1 MKFKLTK
8 TIAVLSRIFILQL
21 VFCYFAMAN
30 EGYTQSLKDIYLK
43 WDSAKQV
50 DVLDVFEEIESQSA
64 FKFNYDER
72 DVNKKAR
79 LVIATGSYSVYD
91 LLEQISREAALNFKR
106 TNSTIAVSPRP
117 KKEAPVI
124 VEKEVV
130 QKTVTGTVTAAS
142 DGMPLPGV
150 SILVQGT
157 TNGTQTDFDGN
168 YTIEVSQGDVLVYS
182 YLGMLSQRITVGASN
197 SIDIVMQEDASQLDE
212 VVVTALGIKRQEK
225 TLTYAQQTVKSDELT
240 KTRDPNFMNALS
252 GKTAGVEIKKSSSG
266 AGGSTKILLRGNKSL
281 SGDSS
286 PLFVIDGIPM
296 ANNKG
301 GQPGMWGG
309 TDGGDGLSALN
320 PDDIESISILRGAN
334 AAVLYGSQGANGV
347 VLITTKSG
355 AEGKTT
361 VTLNSSYTFEHYLEL
376 PDLQFKY
383 GAIGAAKESWDTT
396 PGDYQSAYVEDFF
409 QTGHNFFNSVSVS
422 GGTEKTQA
430 YFSYGNISATGI
442 TPKNKYLKNNFTFKQ
457 STKLFDD
464 KLTITS
470 NVIGAFESSHN
481 RLPAG
486 YYLNP
491 LTGLYFF
498 PRNRSF
504 YDFQNNYSVFDPV
517 RNIDSQNWFVS
528 DHHQSNPYWIIN
540 KQPQMD
546 KRDRFIGNLTLSY
559 DIADNLNVQ
568 ARANYDYATV
578 LKEQRHAAT
587 SNSTNVHPNGAWNY
601 QKYEDK
607 LLYTDIILNY
617 NTDLSND
624 ISLNASLGAS
634 HQETEYG
641 VGVGVGP
648 NGNGTGT
655 LGLLYPNEFF
665 FQNLPTNVP
674 VTSLTNGTVIKEGVF
689 LNAQFGYKEMLF
701 LDLSGRNDWAST
713 LALTGNES
721 YFYPSVGVTA
731 ILSEMFTM
739 PEAVSFAKLRG
750 SWTQVGNEVPFNRI
764 NPQNTISANGG
775 VDRNTTRPFVNA
787 KPEIITST
795 EFGFDVRFMN
805 NRLGLDFTYYS
816 IKSEDQFISVPT
828 TSGEGGFTTEFI
840 NAGEI
845 SNKGVEITLNTI
857 PIQTQDLEWSSSFN
871 FTSNKNE
878 VIDIGPDDERIFN
891 LGSSEG
897 YYSRLV
903 EGGRYNDLYVLK
915 FLRDDQGRILFSN
928 GAPRKTD
935 LPELIGNLDPKFSL
949 GWNNNVTFKR
959 FSFGALINAKFGGKV
974 FSQTESMLDGAGVS
988 QRTADARDAGAVAV
1002 NGFDEDSG
1010 TAVTSVDP
1018 ETWFRA
1024 IGDRNGVGEAYVYDR
1039 TNIKLSQLSI
1049 GYNFDMSNSSL
1060 PIKAASLSFI
1070 GNNLFFL
1077 YKDAPFDP
1085 ELAMSTSQTAQ
1096 GLDNFN
1102 LPSTGTY
1109 GFNLKLTF

>member
-30 EGYTQSLKDIYLK
+30 EGYTQSLKDIYLQ
-43 WDSAKQV
+43 WNSAKQV

-72 DVNKKAR
+72 DVNRKAK
-79 LVIATGSYSVYD
+79 LVITSGSYSVYD

-117 KKEAPVI
+117 KKETPVI

-168 YTIEVSQGDVLVYS
+168 YTIEVSQGEVLVYS
-182 YLGMLSQRITVGASN
+182 YLGMLSQSITVGASN

-361 VTLNSSYTFEHYLEL
+361 VTVNSSYTFEHYLEL
-376 PDLQFKY
+376 PELQFKY
-383 GAIGAAKESWDTT
+383 GAVGTAKENWDTT
-396 PGDYQSAYVEDFF
+396 PGNYESDYVEDFF

-422 GGTEKTQA
+422 GGTDKTQA
-430 YFSYGNISATGI
+430 YFSYGNISASGI
-442 TPKNKYLKNNFTFKQ
+442 TPNNKYLKNNFTFKQ

-481 RLPAG
+481 RLPSG

-498 PRNRSF
+498 PRNRNFSA
-504 YDFQNNYSVFDPV
+504 YKENYSVFDPV
-517 RNIDSQNWFVS
+517 RNLESQNWFVS

-540 KQPQMD
+540 KQPQMN

-559 DIADNLNVQ
+559 DITDNLNVQ
-568 ARANYDYATV
+568 ARANYDYSTV
-578 LKEQRHAAT
+578 LAEQRHAAT

-601 QKYEDK
+601 NKYEDK
-607 LLYTDIILNY
+607 LLYTDVILNY
-617 NTDLSND
+617 NTDLTSD
-624 ISLNASLGAS
+624 LSLNASLGAS

-641 VGVGVGP
+641 LGVSVA
-648 NGNGTGT
+648 TGT

-665 FQNLPTNVP
+665 MQNLPTNVQ
-674 VTSLTNGTVIKEGVF
+674 VNSNTSGVQIKEGVF

-713 LALTGNES
+713 FALTDNES

-731 ILSEMFTM
+731 IMSEMFTM
-739 PEAVSFAKLRG
+739 PEAISFFKLRG
-750 SWTQVGNEVPFNRI
+750 SWTQVGNEIPYNRI
-764 NPQNTISANGG
+764 NPQNTIAANGG
-775 VDRNTTRPFVNA
+775 VNRNTTRPFFNA
-787 KPEIITST
+787 EPEIITSA
-795 EFGFDVRFMN
+795 EAGFDLRLFN

-816 IKSEDQFISVPT
+816 ITSTDQYISVPT
-828 TSGEGGFTTEFI
+828 TSGEGGYTQEYI

-845 SNKGVEITLNTI
+845 SNKGFEITLNTT
-857 PIQTQDLEWSSSFN
+857 PIQSQDLEWNSSLN
-871 FTSNKNE
+871 FTTNKNE
-878 VIDIGPDDERIFN
+878 VVDIGPDDERIYN

-897 YYSRLV
+897 YFSRLI
-903 EGGRYNDLYVLK
+903 EGGRYNDLYVYK
-915 FLRDDQGRILFSN
+915 FLRDDQGRILFS
-928 GAPRKTD
+928 GGIPRKTD

-949 GWNNNVTFKR
+949 GWNNSISFKR

-974 FSQTESMLDGAGVS
+974 FSQTQSMLDGYGASKV
-988 QRTADARDAGAVAV
+988 TADARDAGSVTV

-1010 TAVTSVDP
+1010 TALTSVDP
-1018 ETWFRA
+1018 ETWYRA

-1039 TNIKLSQLSI
+1039 TNIKLSQLSV

-1060 PIKAASLSFI
+1060 PFKAASLSFI
-1070 GNNLFFL
+1070 GNNLFFF

-1085 ELAMSTSQTAQ
+1085 ELAMNTGRSAQ

>member
-355 AEGKTT
+355 AAGKTT

-481 RLPAG
+481 RLPSG

-498 PRNRSF
+498 PRNRNF
-504 YDFQNNYSVFDPV
+504 YDFKNNYSVFDPV

-559 DIADNLNVQ
+559 DIADNLNIQ
-568 ARANYDYATV
+568 ARANYDYATL
-578 LKEQRHAAT
+578 LKEQRHSAT

-601 QKYEDK
+601 QKFEDK

-617 NTDLSND
+617 NTDLSDD

-674 VTSLTNGTVIKEGVF
+674 VSSLTNGTIIKEGVF

-857 PIQTQDLEWSSSFN
+857 PVQTQDLEWSSSFN

-897 YYSRLV
+897 YYSRLI

-988 QRTADARDAGAVAV
+988 QRTADARDAGSVAV
-1002 NGFDEDSG
+1002 NGFDEDTG